1 MLPAQF
7 RLKNKKDFNEVFRL
21 GKMVSNEVL
30 IMKYEK
36 AEGDELRIGFSAGL
50 KLSKKS
56 SKRNRAKRW
65 MREAARLLLGKMKT
79 GHQIIFLINS
89 KFPYEQISY
98 SLIREKTEDL
108 LMRAKLIK

>member
-7 RLKNKKDFNEVFRL
+7 RLKNKKDFNEIFRR
-21 GKMVSNEVL
+21 GKTVSNEVL
-30 IMKYEK
+30 VMKYEK
-36 AEGDELRIGFSAGL
+36 KEGSGIKVGFSAGL

-56 SKRNRAKRW
+56 SERNRAKRW
-65 MREAARLLLGKMKT
+65 MREAARLLLGKIKT

-89 KFPYEQISY
+89 KFPYEQINY
-98 SLIREKTEDL
+98 SLVRERTEDL

>member
-7 RLKNKKDFNEVFRL
+7 RLKNKKDFNEVFRR
-21 GKMVSNEVL
+21 GKTVSNEVL

-36 AEGDELRIGFSAGL
+36 AEDSEIKIGFSAGL

-56 SKRNRAKRW
+56 SERNKAKRW
-65 MREAARLLLGKMKT
+65 MRQAARTLSGKIKK

-89 KFPYEQISY
+89 KFPYEQISH
-98 SLIREKTEDL
+98 SLVREKMQDL
-108 LMRAKLIK
+108 LIRAKLTK